1 MGKDASAHREHPA
14 ASGEVHP
21 LLAARPGRSAAAPAE
36 RAGGRRHNRPALVV
50 FVVAGAIT
58 CLLLGYWQ
66 LSRWNSAQGSF
77 QNLGYA
83 LEWPFFGAFLIFAYR
98 RWVRLEDQKQAAEQ
112 AGLTGYEAGVAASP
126 ESGRNREGVQTE
138 IPANFMPPRRDRRA
152 GMHDAPAD
160 AGLDAYN
167 EYLGQ
172 LNERKDA

>member
-1 MGKDASAHREHPA
+1 MGNDATENSVHPA
-14 ASGEVHP
+14 ESGEVHP
-21 LLAARPGRSAAAPAE
+21 LLAARPGRARTDTDTDAPK
-36 RAGGRRHNRPALVV
+36 RKHNRTALVI
-50 FVVAGAIT
+50 FVIAGAIV

-98 RWVRLEDQKQAAEQ
+98 RWVRLEDQKQAAEE

-138 IPANFMPPRRDRRA
+138 IPANFLPPRRDQRES
-152 GMHDAPAD
+152 MNEQPVD

-167 EYLGQ
+167 DYLGQ
-172 LNERKDA
+172 LNKRKDA